1 MSKVADLNTK
11 FGDND
16 FRPMYEEIDLCR
28 DHALE
33 VEEQSPDNPV
43 DPKLFTDP
51 RWKAMQKA
59 RTIVAEA
66 VTHNRHGQLSMDPKV
81 MEEQLITFEI
91 IERGWCVQG
100 KESCRGIQC

>member
-1 MSKVADLNTK
+1 
-11 FGDND
+11 
-16 FRPMYEEIDLCR
+16 
-28 DHALE
+28 
-33 VEEQSPDNPV
+33 
-43 DPKLFTDP
+43 
-51 RWKAMQKA
+51 MQKA

-100 KESCRGIQC
+100 KESCRILWGLLTDEHRAVLQHITCYQALRHESFTEERIGSPAPVGFPG